1 MESSDAIRLVCFFGT
16 FLLMATVEFFV
27 PGRELSH
34 GRSNRWVTSW
44 SIVILD
50 SVLVRIV
57 FPLGGYGLALWA
69 ESQSIG
75 LFNLVG
81 VMQPIAILIAF
92 LVLDWSIWFTHY
104 LSHKIPILWRVHSVH
119 HADPDMDV
127 TTAIRFHPIEIL
139 LSMAWKSVIILL
151 LGAPAI
157 SVIIFEIV
165 LNGGA
170 MFNHT
175 NIRLPAPLEKVLRLF
190 IVTPDMHRVHHSQRV
205 KETDS
210 NYGFSLSI
218 WDRIFGT
225 YTAQPQDGH
234 EKMKIG
240 LDYCD
245 ANRSTKLFYTLSI
258 PFYSKQRESDLK

>member
-1 MESSDAIRLVCFFGT
+1 MENGDLIRLVCFFGI
-16 FLLMATVEFFV
+16 FLIMATVELFA

-34 GRSNRWVTSW
+34 GRGNRWFTSW
-44 SIVILD
+44 SIVIMD
-50 SVLVRIV
+50 SVLVKIV
-57 FPLGGYGLALWA
+57 FPLGGFGLALWA

-75 LFNLVG
+75 LFNLISV
-81 VMQPIAILIAF
+81 VQPIAILISF

-104 LSHKIPILWRVHSVH
+104 LFHKIPFLWRVHSVH

-127 TTAIRFHPIEIL
+127 TTAIRFHPVEIL
-139 LSMAWKSVIILL
+139 LSMAWKSIIILL

-175 NIRLPAPLEKVLRLF
+175 NIRLPALVEKVLRLF

-205 KETDS
+205 EETDS

-218 WDRIFGT
+218 WDRIFRT

-245 ANRSTKLFYTLSI
+245 ANKSTKLLYTLSI
-258 PFYSKQRESDLK
+258 PFYSKLKRDN